1 MGSGVAAAIT
11 ACFSSTGTAVAVGA
25 GVGASVGA
33 GVAST
38 NRAAPL
44 HPSSRHMHMVVISK
58 ALFFRMAPL

>member
-11 ACFSSTGTAVAVGA
+11 ACFSSTGVAVAVGA
-25 GVGASVGA
+25 GVSSAVGA

-44 HPSSRHMHMVVISK
+44 HPSNRQMHMVVISN

>member
-11 ACFSSTGTAVAVGA
+11 ACFSSTGVAVAVGA
-25 GVGASVGA
+25 GVGSAVGA
-33 GVAST
+33 GVTSKAG
-38 NRAAPL
+38 AAPL